1 MTRFERFNEMMFE
14 SYCKASVENAINR
27 ARKKK
32 AERGEVELPF
42 SILTDAVLYALS
54 IANEVISRQ
63 DEPCQIFHIQGM
75 NFPIYNEK
83 LSYALSH
90 LMPMDREIVLLYF
103 FEELKDEKV
112 ASLVHMSRATVARRR
127 KAAMKRLRE
136 LMEDVT

>member
-1 MTRFERFNEMMFE
+1 MTRFERFNEIMFE
-14 SYCKASVENAINR
+14 SYCKTSIENAINK
-27 ARKKK
+27 AREKK
-32 AERGEVELPF
+32 AERGQVEQPF

-54 IANEVISRQ
+54 AANEETSELE
-63 DEPCQIFHIQGM
+63 EPCQIFHIQDM

-83 LSYALSH
+83 LSWALSH

-112 ASLVHMSRATVARRR
+112 ASLVHKSRATVARRR
-127 KAAMKRLRE
+127 QNAMKRLRK